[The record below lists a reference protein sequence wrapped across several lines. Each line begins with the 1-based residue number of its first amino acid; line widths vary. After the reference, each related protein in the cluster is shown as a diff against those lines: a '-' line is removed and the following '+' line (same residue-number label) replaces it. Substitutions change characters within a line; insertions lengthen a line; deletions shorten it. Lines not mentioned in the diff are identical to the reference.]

1 MRDYSIF
8 KDFEDFS
15 WTHFVKFCT
24 RNWFIKNSSNF
35 LITIT
40 FKFLNYFKLDWEISR
55 REDSQTLKIFS
66 KNNFM
71 EQFSSNN
78 YLDRIDDS
86 TNEPN
91 DEKSKIN
98 RWRNK
103 VSLSHRKKYVRPF
116 FVKSKLLRR
125 RGTGVNRGKN
135 HDSHKNPS
143 FPRSFL

>member
-1 MRDYSIF
+1 
-8 KDFEDFS
+8 
-15 WTHFVKFCT
+15 
-24 RNWFIKNSSNF
+24 
-35 LITIT
+35 
-40 FKFLNYFKLDWEISR
+40 
-55 REDSQTLKIFS
+55 
-66 KNNFM
+66 M

-103 VSLSHRKKYVRPF
+103 VLLSHRKKYVRPS